1 MAAVAAQEKE
11 ADFNSPAQASKALK
25 APKLPKASK
34 ISKAENVSKTV
45 KSSNTKASAAKS
57 TGKKSSDAKTSDNN
71 SVPLICCVCVNNPR
85 FSDTSHLLTHL
96 GSKGHLANVNKN
108 RILSSADLSALDR
121 INSYDT
127 WYDDYKLAEL
137 LAERMMAKDKDKAA
151 NKYKRPGQPL
161 AQPPKKKKIN
171 PGLARPENDN
181 DAPWTPS
188 RSTKNGASFE
198 HQQAITFF
206 GEGAESPATT
216 PTETS
221 ADWAEEDAEAVRL
234 KGVVWPGMNIFD
246 AATPD
251 QRKKRNQRKDASVV
265 QQMELASKSITTTEF
280 VANLAMEIERTRDVY
295 DAPSVENSPMAKKT
309 RRRQK
314 RTRALSEDRDETPE
328 IVVKAELGSDEELL
342 ETKARTRSAKAKKR
356 IQARLEASEGK
367 YSPDG
372 FEVDSESVSEK
383 MENFGI
389 IGANDEAKAEVGAE
403 YDDSLGDDQM
413 RSDFHNQNLFNFAED
428 SDVFRGRER
437 KFHWFPLAVAFTDF
451 YLQSQA
457 GFGVR
462 SRIPLQSMNP
472 NSNLTLA
479 SPTPTAKLPPY
490 RMFRGKENNRFLQ
503 GQEIGNANYHF
514 DGIGT
519 QMNQTGMSSVNG
531 HGHRSFNFHHQQP
544 QDMVYGGQIFHQH
557 WFPHASGAPNN
568 SLNAVSRN
576 DGQQPL
582 LYDDGMFAL
591 APGAFGGQELDQS
604 QLSLFAHGL

>member
-1 MAAVAAQEKE
+1 MDRLPNMAAVAAQEKE
-11 ADFNSPAQASKALK
+11 ADFNSPAQASKASK

-34 ISKAENVSKTV
+34 ISKAEKV

-57 TGKKSSDAKTSDNN
+57 TGKKSSDAKTSDNS

-108 RILSSADLSALDR
+108 RILSSADLSALER

-127 WYDDYKLAEL
+127 WYDDYKLAQL
-137 LAERMMAKDKDKAA
+137 LAERMMAKDKDKGA

-171 PGLARPENDN
+171 SGLARPENED

-206 GEGAESPATT
+206 GEGAESPVTT

-295 DAPSVENSPMAKKT
+295 DAPSVENSPMQAKKT

-342 ETKARTRSAKAKKR
+342 ETKARTRSAKAKKQ
-356 IQARLEASEGK
+356 IQARPKAYEGK
-367 YSPDG
+367 ISPDG
-372 FEVDSESVSEK
+372 LEVDSESVSEK
-383 MENFGI
+383 LENFGN
-389 IGANDEAKAEVGAE
+389 IGANDEAKAEVDAE

-428 SDVFRGRER
+428 SDVFRGREQ
-437 KFHWFPLAVAFTDF
+437 P
-451 YLQSQA
+451 
-457 GFGVR
+457 GC
-462 SRIPLQSMNP
+462 
-472 NSNLTLA
+472 
-479 SPTPTAKLPPY
+479 
-490 RMFRGKENNRFLQ
+490 
-503 GQEIGNANYHF
+503 
-514 DGIGT
+514 
-519 QMNQTGMSSVNG
+519 VNG

-544 QDMVYGGQIFHQH
+544 QEMVYGGQLFHQH

-591 APGAFGGQELDQS
+591 APGAFGGQDIDQS